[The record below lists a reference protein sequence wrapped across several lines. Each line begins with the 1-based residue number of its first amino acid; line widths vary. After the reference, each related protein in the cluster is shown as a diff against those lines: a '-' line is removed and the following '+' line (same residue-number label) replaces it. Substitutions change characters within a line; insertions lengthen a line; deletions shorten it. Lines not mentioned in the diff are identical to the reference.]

1 MLKFFNLMLRKESY
15 KNDEKKQEE
24 LREALLHAGAYPMDV
39 READIKDS
47 RNGQVVLETI
57 LVTCVETV
65 PGIMHEIKRNNNL
78 SEIEYEGLPTLC

>member
-1 MLKFFNLMLRKESY
+1 MLRFFNLMLRKENY
-15 KNDEKKQEE
+15 KDNEKKQEE

-39 READIKDS
+39 READIKDA

-57 LVTCVETV
+57 LVTCVETI
-65 PGIMHEIKRNNNL
+65 PGIMYRIKDNNNL